1 MGDTD
6 SLRNKMNWN
15 ARFSDRG
22 QHIQRALRKIDEIH
36 GNEAINVLANYPRR
50 VSGTRIIELSNMW
63 HERSYFILN
72 SIFHGSSITG
82 AFIESG
88 QLYDTHGWR
97 EINSRL
103 YRSRGLVLRALLAV
117 LWQNDHLDDEYID
130 RIELLGIVSSASE
143 LAARCLQLI
152 ERFPIQ
158 SESTGTLPQSSG
170 ALRAELDPRA
180 EDLYDA
186 RSNLS
191 RTVGFIQK
199 CVRDIPLMPEKIAI
213 APTLS
218 QRARANVDIAR
229 MAQGLSLLRTV
240 LISESLMSTSSC
252 QQVADHWGIGLPYSA
267 WLGPLEQYVPFTR
280 RIATH
285 QKPDGDAL
293 VATWLLDRFLFTA
306 DRVQVEFLPRNYVVT
321 DDHHFDCVVDVGR
334 SWNPELLHFD
344 PKPRA
349 FRHRDKTCATR
360 LVWEELRRRG
370 CQIEHLAE
378 LVDVV
383 HDGDAASR
391 LSKSQ
396 AYKESR
402 KYGLHAQIKNVG
414 RWAESAGILYHSIAM
429 WLDGCFGISRVG
441 SGHSD

>member
-1 MGDTD
+1 
-6 SLRNKMNWN
+6 MN
-15 ARFSDRG
+15 RTEPFSERG
-22 QHIQRALRKIDEIH
+22 QHVQRAIRKLRQIH
-36 GNEAINVLANYPRR
+36 GDGAIRVLANYPRR

-63 HERSYFILN
+63 PERSYFILDN
-72 SIFHGSSITG
+72 LFRGGTITD
-82 AFIESG
+82 AFISSG
-88 QLYDTHGWR
+88 HSYDTHGWR

-103 YRSRGLVLRALLAV
+103 YHSRGLVLRALLAA
-117 LWQNDHLDDEYID
+117 LWQNHHLDDEYVD
-130 RIELLGIVSSASE
+130 RIELLGIVNGASE

-158 SESTGTLPQSSG
+158 CETIGSLPTSSR

-199 CVRDIPLMPEKIAI
+199 CVRDIPLMPEKIGT

-229 MAQGLSLLRTV
+229 MSQGLSLLRAV
-240 LISESLMSTSSC
+240 LTSESQMSNSSC
-252 QQVADHWGIGLPYSA
+252 QQVTDHWGIGVPYSA
-267 WLGPLEQYVPFTR
+267 WLGPLEQHVPFTR

-285 QKPDGDAL
+285 HKPDGDAL

-306 DRVQVEFLPRNYVVT
+306 DRVHVEFVPRNYLAT
-321 DDHHFDCVVDVGR
+321 DDHHFDSVVDVGR

-344 PKPRA
+344 HKPPA

-370 CQIEHLAE
+370 CQIEHLEE

-391 LSKSQ
+391 RGKSQ

-402 KYGLHAQIKNVG
+402 KHGLHAHIKYVS
-414 RWAESAGILYHSIAM
+414 RWAESSEILYHSIAM
-429 WLDGCFGISRVG
+429 WLDGCFDISQVG
-441 SGHSD
+441 GGHSDQSSI